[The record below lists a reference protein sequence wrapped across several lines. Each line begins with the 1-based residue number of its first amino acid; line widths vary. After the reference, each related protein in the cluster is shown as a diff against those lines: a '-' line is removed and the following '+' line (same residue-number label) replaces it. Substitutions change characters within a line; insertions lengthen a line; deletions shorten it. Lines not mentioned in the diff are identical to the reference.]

1 MERHFDQQLD
11 EVKGEL
17 LKMGAAVEE
26 SIDQAVRALVDRD
39 ERLIQIVLDGGKRID
54 DWEIHIEEECL
65 KLLATQGPVARD
77 LRLIA
82 TMIKINEDLE
92 RINDHAVNIAQ
103 RAEALNRMPL
113 LKPLIDIPRMAELA
127 QAMVKDGLDAFVQL
141 DVELA
146 REVAQR
152 DEEVDRLQDQIF
164 RELLTY
170 VHTTGQPDTVDRA
183 IYLILVSRD
192 LERIGD
198 HASDIVENVVYL
210 AEGRIVRHRKEEW
223 WSEGSERE
231 EEGEKGS
238 AFRVEA

>member
-39 ERLIQIVLDGGKRID
+39 EKLIQTVLEGGKRID
-54 DWEIHIEEECL
+54 AWEIQIEEACL
-65 KLLATQGPVARD
+65 TLLATQGPVARD

-92 RINDHAVNIAQ
+92 RINDHAVNIVQ

-127 QAMVKDGLDAFVQL
+127 QSMVKDGLDAFVQR

-152 DEEVDRLQDQIF
+152 DEEVDQLRDQIF

-170 VHTTGQPDTVDRA
+170 MHATGQPDTVDRA

-192 LERIGD
+192 LERVGG
-198 HASDIVENVVYL
+198 HASDIVENVTYMV
-210 AEGRIVRHRKEEW
+210 EGRIVRHRKEEW
-223 WSEGSERE
+223 WNEESGREGDTQ
-231 EEGEKGS
+231 
-238 AFRVEA
+238 